1 MHEYNR
7 INKFL
12 PLMQSLYNTAKE
24 ELGFGP
30 HVKIVI
36 IKNNENMKNPL
47 GKTAHYSP
55 GEHKIALFT
64 QGRHIKDILRSLS
77 HELVHHNQNCRGD
90 FDSGAATVEG
100 YAQEDGHLREMERE
114 AYECGNMIFRDW
126 EDNLKKKGARPLF
139 TSTHYAN
146 AIMEKGEKLMEN
158 SLKESQLR
166 NIIRGVIQEMFDE
179 DLNEADNMGMPADV
193 ESQEAAEVE
202 AEKAGGQVGA
212 VYKGVQEGAMAA
224 MAGKALGA
232 AAKKVGSAALGA
244 ATDKAKE
251 LGTQAL
257 EKGASKLKGA
267 LDESE
272 EEMIEDLQSTKGHFS
287 KTKKDPK
294 TDMHVDY
301 EGNDDK
307 KLAEDSEGEE
317 TYHYGEDEGED
328 KKRLRKG
335 DLSRGHRDALK
346 KDMAY
351 DEEHEDRRER
361 GTHFRESF
369 FPEGR
374 SIRQKARLEL
384 NEALMKRWN
393 KIIK

>member
-12 PLMQSLYNTAKE
+12 PLMQSLYNTAKG
-24 ELGFGP
+24 ELGFEP

-36 IKNNENMKNPL
+36 IKNDENMENPL

-90 FDSGAATVEG
+90 FNSGAATVEG

-158 SLKESQLR
+158 GLKESQLR
-166 NIIRGVIQEMFDE
+166 NIIRGVIQEMFND
-179 DLNEADNMGMPADV
+179 DLSEADNMGMPANV
-193 ESQEAAEVE
+193 ESQEAAEEE
-202 AEKAGGQVGA
+202 AEKSSGQVGA
-212 VYKGVQEGAMAA
+212 VYKGVQEGAIAA

-251 LGTQAL
+251 LGTQAI

-272 EEMIEDLQSTKGHFS
+272 EEL
-287 KTKKDPK
+287 
-294 TDMHVDY
+294 V
-301 EGNDDK
+301 
-307 KLAEDSEGEE
+307 EDSGEE
-317 TYHYGEDEGED
+317 EEDHYDRNEDEDED
-328 KKRLRKG
+328 HI
-335 DLSRGHRDALK
+335 DAIRGHLDALEHD
-346 KDMAY
+346 KDY
-351 DEEHEDRRER
+351 DEDHENF
-361 GTHFRESF
+361 HESF
-369 FPEGR
+369 FPKDR